1 MIKLM
6 RLLTRCLVFT
16 MSIAIGANAMAQP
29 YPSKPVRLIV
39 PFGAG
44 GITDLVARVL
54 AEKLSG
60 HLGQPVVVE
69 NRPGAG
75 GNIAAAAVA
84 KSPADGYTLL
94 MSTAAMLSV
103 NPVLYKQLPFDPKDL
118 TPVALVANTPH
129 VIVVHSGVQ
138 VATLSELVALAKSRP
153 ETINFGTAGNGS
165 SPHIALELL
174 KTLTDS
180 KYVHIPFKSG
190 AESVTAVVSGNV
202 QMTMEAIPIVA
213 AHVKAGKLRALAI
226 ASPRRASAMPDVPT
240 AAEAG
245 FPGLETGS
253 VSGIVVPAATPKD
266 VIARLNRA
274 VNAALDEPGTRE
286 RLVNQGSDALTSTP
300 EMFQVFIAQETEK
313 WTKVIRASGMR
324 IE

>member
-84 KSPADGYTLL
+84 KSPCLLYT
-94 MSTAAMLSV
+94 SPS
-103 NPVLYKQLPFDPKDL
+103 PRDRQ
-118 TPVALVANTPH
+118 
-129 VIVVHSGVQ
+129 
-138 VATLSELVALAKSRP
+138 KSRMP
-153 ETINFGTAGNGS
+153 S
-165 SPHIALELL
+165 SA
-174 KTLTDS
+174 
-180 KYVHIPFKSG
+180 
-190 AESVTAVVSGNV
+190 
-202 QMTMEAIPIVA
+202 
-213 AHVKAGKLRALAI
+213 
-226 ASPRRASAMPDVPT
+226 
-240 AAEAG
+240 
-245 FPGLETGS
+245 
-253 VSGIVVPAATPKD
+253 
-266 VIARLNRA
+266 
-274 VNAALDEPGTRE
+274 
-286 RLVNQGSDALTSTP
+286 
-300 EMFQVFIAQETEK
+300 
-313 WTKVIRASGMR
+313 
-324 IE
+324 